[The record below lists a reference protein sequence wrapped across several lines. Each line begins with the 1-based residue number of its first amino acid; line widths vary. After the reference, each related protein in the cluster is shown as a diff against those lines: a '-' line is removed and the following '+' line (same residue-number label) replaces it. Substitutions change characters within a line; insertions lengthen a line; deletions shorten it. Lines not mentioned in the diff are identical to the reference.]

1 MVIQTQV
8 LDRHVLE
15 NEQGEP
21 IYPVETTDKICWQWK
36 IELSSENCNFG
47 KPVSITMNLIAFQ
60 ISEINGD
67 IFVIVLILYNE
78 PILFQMTSDQ
88 RMMLQNHGQ

>member
-1 MVIQTQV
+1 
-8 LDRHVLE
+8 
-15 NEQGEP
+15 
-21 IYPVETTDKICWQWK
+21 
-36 IELSSENCNFG
+36 
-47 KPVSITMNLIAFQ
+47 MNLIAFQ

-88 RMMLQNHGQ
+88 RMMLQNHDSKKSIQEQC